1 MKKIK
6 IDWNYWIIRFLF
18 LMVVILGY
26 KFISNYQIAVNS
38 LRRFIQVLSPFIMGF
53 VLAYLLNGAQKRLE
67 MLIQKFN
74 LPFLTKRSRGLSVL
88 VLYLVAIYLVFVALN
103 YVIPIIIVNV
113 IDLIAMLPAFY
124 NYILEVVQE
133 LENNNVIEIIRLE
146 ELLTKLTADYS
157 PENVLTQWTQ
167 ALTSLGAFTKS
178 LTSLAINSVL
188 ALIISIYTLLF
199 KDAILDFIA
208 KCSQKILSE
217 HLFESS
223 KRWIQTTNQIFY
235 KFISSQFLDACIIAI
250 LSTIT
255 LLLLDAKFAL
265 TLGLLLGV
273 GNMIPYFGAIF
284 ASIITAIICFFTGGL
299 SHAIYVLIALIVL
312 QQIDGNIIGPRIMSG
327 ALNLN
332 PIIIIISITIGGAYF
347 GILGMFLAVPAAAI
361 LKIIVT
367 NWLDDSLIET
377 EEQAET
383 PLQSE

>member
-67 MLIQKFN
+67 LLIQKFN
-74 LPFLTKRSRGLSVL
+74 LPFLTKRSRGLSIL

-146 ELLTKLTADYS
+146 EFLTKLTADYS

-199 KDAILDFIA
+199 KDSILAFIA

-284 ASIITAIICFFTGGL
+284 ASIVTAIICFFTGGL

-367 NWLDDSLIET
+367 NWLDDSLNDTQEQIET
-377 EEQAET
+377 
-383 PLQSE
+383 PPHSE

>member
-74 LPFLTKRSRGLSVL
+74 LPFLTKRSRGLSIL

>member
-1 MKKIK
+1 
-6 IDWNYWIIRFLF
+6 
-18 LMVVILGY
+18 MVVILGY